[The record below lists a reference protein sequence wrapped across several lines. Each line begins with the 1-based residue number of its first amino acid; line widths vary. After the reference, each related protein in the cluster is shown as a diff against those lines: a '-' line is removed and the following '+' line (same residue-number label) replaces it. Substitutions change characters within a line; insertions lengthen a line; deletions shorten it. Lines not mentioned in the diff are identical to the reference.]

1 MVVRRR
7 ANTNSSVRRTP
18 TISQWDTS
26 SRPPISNDIYHP
38 VALILSQTSFHRM
51 IRDLCEIFLQLI
63 VNYLIRFRG
72 SCDFAKFTRSIGYGG
87 SYYWSIKAEYFCS
100 RGSFIA
106 STTSSSFPSINHP
119 ACSNFTIVKT
129 FQDRSHSR
137 YFTL

>member
-63 VNYLIRFRG
+63 VNYLIRFFEDRVIL
-72 SCDFAKFTRSIGYGG
+72 R
-87 SYYWSIKAEYFCS
+87 
-100 RGSFIA
+100 
-106 STTSSSFPSINHP
+106 NL
-119 ACSNFTIVKT
+119 
-129 FQDRSHSR
+129 QDRSDMEDRIIGVLKRSIFVPEEVLSPPLLLPLFHRLIIPLARISP
-137 YFTL
+137 L

>member
-63 VNYLIRFRG
+63 VNYLIRFFEDRVILRNLQ
-72 SCDFAKFTRSIGYGG
+72 DRSDMEDRIIGVL
-87 SYYWSIKAEYFCS
+87 KYFCS